1 MNKRTDQ
8 ERLLTE
14 VLREESG
21 AEFHEALLGETLRLA
36 RRRRRIR
43 LAQRVSGALA
53 VVAVIAAIAVGRI
66 PRVPVLTPTPA
77 RNYQL
82 TLSQPLPAASIVST
96 RALSSDQIVVS
107 AAVASIVKTTTTSG
121 GYDILGDDELL
132 ALAPQPAALVRR
144 GPREVELVLVNSS
157 NPNGPPQ
164 N

>member
-1 MNKRTDQ
+1 MNKRADQ

-21 AEFHEALLGETLRLA
+21 AGFHEALLGETLRLA

-77 RNYQL
+77 LNYQL